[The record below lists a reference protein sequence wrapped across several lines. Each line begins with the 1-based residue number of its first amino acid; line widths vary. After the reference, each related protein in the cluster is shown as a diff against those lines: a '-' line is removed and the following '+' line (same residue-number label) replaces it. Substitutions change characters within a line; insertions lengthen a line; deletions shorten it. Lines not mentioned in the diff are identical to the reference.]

1 MLRSLAVLLT
11 LVVFLASP
19 PLLQAQDEA
28 GTLYARVNAL
38 RASVG
43 RAAYSYNGAL
53 AAAAQDQAQWMAETG
68 AVSHTRPDGSGPR
81 TRALN
86 AGYPSTMVGENIYIG
101 GLANVDNAW
110 AFWINS
116 PVHYNGMV
124 DSRYNDIGVGVAHG
138 RTGAAY
144 VLVFGNA
151 GGPPPPPASGGS
163 SSGGSSGGNA
173 SAPVQQ
179 APPAYFLGVDA
190 RGNIMHEV
198 QQGDTLG
205 DIALIYG
212 YGWDDLPAMMAL
224 NGVTDVRD
232 LEVGTVFLVPPHA
245 GTYTPT
251 PGGPSDTP
259 TPVPTATPAPPT
271 LTPIPPSITPYV
283 ALHPLQ
289 VSTLVVTPIILLTAS
304 PTASPTLAPTAIF
317 ATAAQLPS
325 ALAAS
330 PTPALTEVAA
340 LPTASAPPPLPPGRD
355 GGPNWLL
362 LAIGLQVGV
371 VVLAGVE
378 YVRRRHRP

>member
-1 MLRSLAVLLT
+1 MAVLLT
-11 LVVFLASP
+11 LVIFLASP

-53 AAAAQDQAQWMAETG
+53 AAAAQDQAQWMAQTG

-110 AFWINS
+110 EFWINS
-116 PVHYNGMV
+116 PVHYNGMI
-124 DSRYNDIGVGVAHG
+124 DTRYNDIGVGVAHG
-138 RTGAAY
+138 SAGAAY

-151 GGPPPPPASGGS
+151 GGPPPPPPASGGGGS
-163 SSGGSSGGNA
+163 ASGGGGSA
-173 SAPVQQ
+173 SPPVQQ
-179 APPAYFLGVDA
+179 APPAYVLGLDA

-198 QQGDTLG
+198 QPGDTLG
-205 DIALIYG
+205 DIAVIYG
-212 YGWDDLPAMMAL
+212 YSWDDLPAMMAL

-232 LEVGTVFLVPPHA
+232 LEVGTIFLVPPHA